1 MTSFGSGAMSNSI
14 RDIAEQSADG
24 ASQTSSASDEL
35 ARLATDLNGMVQ
47 RFRL

>member
-1 MTSFGSGAMSNSI
+1 MAREVDRNLVAI